1 MNTEKKDSDLKRVL
15 QCVFFSC
22 SCLRGTAARLA
33 WVKRVVYNGMQMDLR
48 SAIDYERFIVS
59 SIYQTADRKEGI
71 GAFLEKRDAKFKGE

>member
-1 MNTEKKDSDLKRVL
+1 MITALANDSKMMALPDPVQPTRKDIVTGAECYEIS
-15 QCVFFSC
+15 
-22 SCLRGTAARLA
+22 G
-33 WVKRVVYNGMQMDLR
+33 GMQMDLR